1 LLTEP
6 PSLEFLAK
14 ERHKILKKLQ
24 GRKRLQAS
32 EGLCEYRKFMVE
44 CFKRGRLKIFLRN
57 LLGEQKP
64 QFTCD
69 TVKCP
74 LTDMYINHPEELAW
88 TLSTNLQDWFKKPD
102 HHLGPI
108 TEADGDWEKLG
119 TDHKAFCSA
128 TEHLGI
134 PDKYLGLIWEALT
147 TVPQQTEL
155 REKLRTTL
163 TEAPTEEEFLGALKD
178 IKKST
183 TPGMSNVSY
192 GNLKDWPEEL
202 QTHCYQLLKRMWL
215 QEHIPQQWKEK
226 WAVLLAKSADT
237 ADITNLR
244 PIGLEDCLRKLWF
257 GIVYKRIADAWK
269 EFEAL
274 DMAHHGFVP
283 NRGTDSGIL
292 DLLNQLEKAQEWGVP
307 ALLCSWDV
315 KRAFDSVSRT
325 VIRMALNRLG
335 VPPNVIRMIHE
346 MEVEGI
352 TVVRTP
358 LTQYIYDTEGMEG
371 LRKLDD
377 RFPGILIHPERGVPQ
392 GDTGSPLIWLAVYD
406 ILLRALTIQRSRL
419 VDRLAHTVNYADD
432 LKSIAGNLPSLQE
445 QANLVSAF
453 ALVFG
458 LDQSKAKFRAFH
470 FPFGTPEEHR
480 QSLDQ
485 LSILTHTAG
494 WTAATVTIQNLGT
507 LKDLGY

>member
-1 LLTEP
+1 MDYDNLAADEAEQALADLMEATVMIGLQRPSWGRKLWRTYQDGWSPTLIALQAQLQFIEELRSHLGNSKRKYKWPRRSCLQEIRKCSKAWESKVKRAFKRDEDPHRAQKHLGECGEYGPWYYRLLTEP

-14 ERHKILKKLQ
+14 ERHKILTKLQ

-32 EGLCEYRKFMVE
+32 EELCEYRKFMVG

-119 TDHKAFCSA
+119 TDYKAFCSA

-155 REKLRTTL
+155 REKLRITL

-292 DLLNQLEKAQEWGVP
+292 DLLNQLEKAQEWGCQP
-307 ALLCSWDV
+307 CSA
-315 KRAFDSVSRT
+315 RGTSSE
-325 VIRMALNRLG
+325 
-335 VPPNVIRMIHE
+335 H
-346 MEVEGI
+346 
-352 TVVRTP
+352 
-358 LTQYIYDTEGMEG
+358 
-371 LRKLDD
+371 
-377 RFPGILIHPERGVPQ
+377 LI
-392 GDTGSPLIWLAVYD
+392 
-406 ILLRALTIQRSRL
+406 
-419 VDRLAHTVNYADD
+419 
-432 LKSIAGNLPSLQE
+432 
-445 QANLVSAF
+445 VSA
-453 ALVFG
+453 APLY
-458 LDQSKAKFRAFH
+458 AWH
-470 FPFGTPEEHR
+470 
-480 QSLDQ
+480 
-485 LSILTHTAG
+485 
-494 WTAATVTIQNLGT
+494 
-507 LKDLGY
+507 